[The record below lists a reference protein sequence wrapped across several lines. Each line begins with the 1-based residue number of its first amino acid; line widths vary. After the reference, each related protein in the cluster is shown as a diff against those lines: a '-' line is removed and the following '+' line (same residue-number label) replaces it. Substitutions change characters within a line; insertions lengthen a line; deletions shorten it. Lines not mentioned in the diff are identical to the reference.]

1 MDQVKPQ
8 KPIVVGLV
16 VNQTQAQDQAQTQAP
31 VHLANPLEK
40 IHSEAVINSD
50 TNGLNE
56 RMFCVQGTNGSSETS
71 KELGAAE
78 EAPMVVLAT
87 PMRAKLHSCSV
98 AELSALISVAS
109 HLDREVE
116 RQIGDD
122 PRNTVDSN
130 SPGQLEVMDKG
141 LHSAV
146 LSSENTSVSG
156 DPFHRHQWEVS
167 FLP

>member
-50 TNGLNE
+50 TNRLNK
-56 RMFCVQGTNGSSETS
+56 RMFYAQSTSGSGKTS
-71 KELGAAE
+71 RELGAVAE
-78 EAPMVVLAT
+78 ASMVVPTA

-98 AELSALISVAS
+98 AELPALISVAS

-122 PRNTVDSN
+122 SRNTMDSN
-130 SPGQLEVMDKG
+130 SPG
-141 LHSAV
+141 
-146 LSSENTSVSG
+146 
-156 DPFHRHQWEVS
+156 
-167 FLP
+167 